1 MDPPG
6 APSAALDPERFD
18 GWLAAHASRILRPPK
33 PQGLNPCAMR
43 DEELF
48 AELGGVAS
56 LRWAERAPRALLL
69 GAQKAGTT
77 YLRFLMAARA
87 EICDADAEHRRT
99 TRGAPTHEGH
109 FFSMPVPKN
118 CTASI
123 HCPLVSREAAAY
135 VARFDD
141 CPKRAVRLAKTPEY
155 LFHSRTATRVAC
167 ASPRAALRLV
177 VVLREPVERFLSAYN
192 FLCVGPHGTGGL
204 RFSNCVGDA
213 GGANGSFSRQVQ
225 SELTMTKKYCGA
237 LDSLAA
243 ADGLDAL
250 GRAWR
255 ACPIISLAPM
265 PGQIFLYG
273 VYAPQ
278 LQEWTGV
285 FGRRSVLVLDFGAVV
300 NRSAASAAAAAA
312 FVTGRPVAPAAA
324 PPPAPPGRSGG
335 FGHHTTAKRSG
346 VDAHALQGSIG
357 CTVKRRLVDAYEAY
371 EPWLRRVLADGSA
384 PDEEPPWA
392 GGWEASAVPCRE
404 SKEHGGIA
412 RTRHEHS
419 PVMKL
424 LDKLSA
430 GAEVE
435 GRPLPRDG

>member
-48 AELGGVAS
+48 AELGGIAS

-141 CPKRAVRLAKTPEY
+141 CPKRAVRLDKTPEY

-255 ACPIISLAPM
+255 ACPIVQEHPM

-278 LQEWTGV
+278 LREWTTV
-285 FGRRSVLVLDFGAVV
+285 FGRRALLVLDFEAVV
-300 NRSAASAAAAAA
+300 NRSAATAAAAAA
-312 FVTGRPVAPAAA
+312 FVTGRPLPPLPPEAAA
-324 PPPAPPGRSGG
+324 SSTPGAAPHGS
-335 FGHHTTAKRSG
+335 HATAKRSG
-346 VDAHALQGSIG
+346 VDAHSLKGSIG
-357 CTVKRRLVDAYEAY
+357 CTVKRRLDDAYAGF
-371 EPWLRRVLADGSA
+371 EPWLRRGLAGGNA
-384 PDEEPPWA
+384 PDEDPPWA
-392 GGWEASAVPCRE
+392 GGWGASTVPCRE
-404 SKEHGGIA
+404 RA
-412 RTRHEHS
+412 
-419 PVMKL
+419 
-424 LDKLSA
+424 SA
-430 GAEVE
+430 PG
-435 GRPLPRDG
+435 